1 MDKEFFKIN
10 HKINLLD
17 ILHILDI
24 SKDEIVFKK
33 ENLDVHPEKINIEDF
48 VSFENLKKNKLS
60 FFTNVK
66 SNFKNVSSGICIA
79 EKENFKYLN
88 KDIIKIPYSNP
99 KKGFSKILKKY
110 VTENQQY
117 KKENKIH
124 PSAIVHKTAKIGKNV
139 FIGAYSIIG
148 EDVIIEDNT
157 YISERVTISSNCK
170 VGKECFIGAGVF
182 IECTVLNKKVNVAHN
197 TVLGKI
203 GFGFIPENTNTILTP
218 HVGSLIIGKGT
229 NIGSGCT
236 IDRGLI
242 DKTQI
247 GKYVMIDNQVHIGHN
262 CVIDDF
268 CILAGQVGLSGSV
281 VLEKNVILGGDVS
294 VKNNIKIG
302 EGSIVAGA
310 SKVFNSFPKAS
321 KIGGSPAQDI
331 NSWKRLVASQR
342 LSYKKR
348 KKN

>member
-1 MDKEFFKIN
+1 MNKDFFKID
-10 HKINLLD
+10 HKITLLD
-17 ILHILDI
+17 IIEILGVPR
-24 SKDEIVFKK
+24 KDLSFEIDNFVL
-33 ENLDVHPEKINIEDF
+33 NPDKIYIEDF
-48 VSFENLKKNKLS
+48 VSFENLKKNNLS
-60 FFTNVK
+60 FYTNIK
-66 SNFKNVSSGICIA
+66 SNFKNVSSGICIV
-79 EKENFKYLN
+79 EKENFKFLN
-88 KDIIKIPYSNP
+88 KTIIKIPFHNP
-99 KKGFSKILKKY
+99 KIGFTKILKNY
-110 VTENQQY
+110 LNQNKKN

-139 FIGAYSIIG
+139 FIGAYSIVSEG
-148 EDVIIEDNT
+148 VVIEDNS

-170 VGKECFIGAGVF
+170 LGKDCFIGAGVI
-182 IECTVLNKKVNVAHN
+182 IECSVLNEKVTVAHN

-203 GFGFIPENTNTILTP
+203 GFGFIPETSKTTLTP
-218 HVGSLIIGKGT
+218 HIGGLIIGEGT

-242 DKTQI
+242 DNTLI

-262 CVIDDF
+262 CIINDF

-281 VLEKNVILGGDVS
+281 ILEKNVILGGDVS
-294 VKNNIKIG
+294 IKDNIKIG

-331 NSWKRLVASQR
+331 NSWKRLIASQR
-342 LSYKKR
+342 LNSKKR
-348 KKN
+348 KIN

>member
-1 MDKEFFKIN
+1 MNKDFFKIDQ
-10 HKINLLD
+10 KINLLD
-17 ILHILDI
+17 ILEVLGL
-24 SKDEIVFKK
+24 SKDNVFCEIDKAVFQ
-33 ENLDVHPEKINIEDF
+33 PEKIYVEDF

-66 SNFKNVSSGICIA
+66 SNFKNVSSGICIV
-79 EKENFKYLN
+79 EKENFKLLN
-88 KDIIKIPYSNP
+88 KDIIKIPFSHP

-110 VTENQQY
+110 LNQNQKY
-117 KKENKIH
+117 NKLNKIH
-124 PSAIVHKTAKIGKNV
+124 PSALIHKTAKIGKNV
-139 FIGAYSIIG
+139 FIGAFS
-148 EDVIIEDNT
+148 VICEGVVIEDNT
-157 YISERVTISSNCK
+157 HISERVTISSNCK
-170 VGKECFIGAGVF
+170 LGKECFIGAGVV
-182 IECTVLNKKVNVAHN
+182 IEYSVLNKKVVVAHN
-197 TVLGKI
+197 TILGKI
-203 GFGFIPENTNTILTP
+203 GFGFIPETTKTTLTP
-218 HVGSLIIGKGT
+218 HVGGLIIGEGT

-242 DKTQI
+242 DNTFI

-262 CVIDDF
+262 CIISDF
-268 CILAGQVGLSGSV
+268 CIIAGQVGLSGSV
-281 VLEKNVILGGDVS
+281 ILEKNVILGGDVS
-294 VKNNIKIG
+294 IKDNIKIG

-342 LSYKKR
+342 LNYKKR

>member
-1 MDKEFFKIN
+1 MNKDFFKIN
-10 HKINLLD
+10 SKISLLD
-17 ILHILDI
+17 ILEILGI
-24 SKDEIVFKK
+24 SKNELVFEKDNF
-33 ENLDVHPEKINIEDF
+33 ELSPEKIYIEDF
-48 VSFENLKKNKLS
+48 VSFENLQKNKLS

-66 SNFKNVSSGICIA
+66 SNLKTVSYGICIV
-79 EKENFKYLN
+79 EKKNFKYLN
-88 KDIIKIPYSNP
+88 KNIIKIPFNYP
-99 KKGFSKILKKY
+99 KKGFATILKKY
-110 VTENQQY
+110 LDQNKNY
-117 KKENKIH
+117 FKENKIH
-124 PSAIVHKTAKIGKNV
+124 QSAIVHKTAIIGRNV
-139 FIGAYSIIG
+139 FIGAYSVICEG
-148 EDVIIEDNT
+148 VIIEDNT

-170 VGKECFIGAGVF
+170 IGKDCYIGAGVVM
-182 IECTVLNKKVNVAHN
+182 EYTVLNRKVIVSHN

-203 GFGFIPENTNTILTP
+203 GFGFIPETTQTTLTP
-218 HVGSLIIGKGT
+218 HIGGLIIGEGT

-242 DKTQI
+242 DNTFI

-262 CVIDDF
+262 CIINDF

-281 VLEKNVILGGDVS
+281 FLEKNVILGGDVS
-294 VKNNIKIG
+294 IKDNIKIG

-331 NSWKRLVASQR
+331 NSWKRLIVSQR
-342 LSYKKR
+342 LNSKKR

>member
-1 MDKEFFKIN
+1 MNKDFFKID

-17 ILHILDI
+17 ILNTLNI
-24 SKDEIVFKK
+24 SKADLVFEKD
-33 ENLDVHPEKINIEDF
+33 NFVPYPEKVYIEDF

-60 FFTNVK
+60 FFTNIK
-66 SNFKNVSSGICIA
+66 SNFTNVSSGICIA

-88 KDIIKIPYSNP
+88 KDIIKIPFSNP

-110 VTENQQY
+110 VSVNQ
-117 KKENKIH
+117 KHNIENKIH

-139 FIGAYSIIG
+139 FIGAYSIVC

-170 VGKECFIGAGVF
+170 VGKECYIGAGVV

-203 GFGFIPENTNTILTP
+203 GFGFIPENSNTILTP
-218 HVGSLIIGKGT
+218 HVGGLIIDEGT

-242 DKTQI
+242 DETLI

-262 CVIDDF
+262 CVINDF

-294 VKNNIKIG
+294 VKDNIKIG

-331 NSWKRLVASQR
+331 NSWKRMVAAQR

>member
-1 MDKEFFKIN
+1 MNKEFFKIDHN
-10 HKINLLD
+10 INLLD
-17 ILHILDI
+17 ILNILNI
-24 SKDEIVFKK
+24 SKDDLVFEKD
-33 ENLDVHPEKINIEDF
+33 NFVLYPEKIYIEDF

-66 SNFKNVSSGICIA
+66 SNFTNVSSGICIA

-88 KDIIKIPYSNP
+88 KNIIKIPFSHP
-99 KKGFSKILKKY
+99 KKAFSEILKKY
-110 VTENQQY
+110 VIINQ
-117 KKENKIH
+117 KHNKENKIH
-124 PSAIVHKTAKIGKNV
+124 PSAIIHKTAKIGKNV
-139 FIGAYSIIG
+139 FIGAYSIICD
-148 EDVIIEDNT
+148 DVIIEDDT
-157 YISERVTISSNCK
+157 HISERVTISSNCRI
-170 VGKECFIGAGVF
+170 GKECFIGAGVI

-218 HVGSLIIGKGT
+218 HVGSLNVGEGT

-242 DKTQI
+242 DKTII
-247 GKYVMIDNQVHIGHN
+247 GNYVMIDNQVHIAHN
-262 CVIDDF
+262 CFIDDF

-294 VKNNIKIG
+294 IKDNIKIG

-342 LSYKKR
+342 LIYKKR
-348 KKN
+348 KKK

>member
-1 MDKEFFKIN
+1 MNKDFFKID

-17 ILHILDI
+17 ILNTLNI
-24 SKDEIVFKK
+24 SKADLVFEKD
-33 ENLDVHPEKINIEDF
+33 NFVPYPEKVYIEDF

-60 FFTNVK
+60 FFTNIK
-66 SNFKNVSSGICIA
+66 SNYKNVSSGICIA

-88 KDIIKIPYSNP
+88 KDIIKIPFSNP

-110 VTENQQY
+110 VSVNQ
-117 KKENKIH
+117 KHNIENKIH

-139 FIGAYSIIG
+139 FIGAYSIVC

-170 VGKECFIGAGVF
+170 VGKECFIGTGVVL
-182 IECTVLNKKVNVAHN
+182 ECTVLNNKVNVAHN

-203 GFGFIPENTNTILTP
+203 GFGE
-218 HVGSLIIGKGT
+218 GT

-236 IDRGLI
+236 IDRGFI
-242 DKTQI
+242 DKTLI

-294 VKNNIKIG
+294 VKDNIKIG
-302 EGSIVAGA
+302 EGSVVAGA

>member
-1 MDKEFFKIN
+1 MNKDFFKID
-10 HKINLLD
+10 HKITLLD
-17 ILHILDI
+17 IIEILGVSRNDL
-24 SKDEIVFKK
+24 SFEIDNFA
-33 ENLDVHPEKINIEDF
+33 LCPDKIYIEDF

-60 FFTNVK
+60 FYTNVK
-66 SNFKNVSSGICIA
+66 SKFKNVSSGICIV
-79 EKENFKYLN
+79 EKENFKFLN
-88 KDIIKIPYSNP
+88 KSIIKIPYHNP
-99 KKGFSKILKKY
+99 KTGFTKILKNY
-110 VTENQQY
+110 LNQNQKY
-117 KKENKIH
+117 KKESKIH
-124 PSAIVHKTAKIGKNV
+124 PSALVHKTAKIGKNV
-139 FIGAYSIIG
+139 FIGAFSVVSEG
-148 EDVIIEDNT
+148 VIIEDNT
-157 YISERVTISSNCK
+157 HISERVTISSNCK
-170 VGKECFIGAGVF
+170 LGKDCFIGAGVI
-182 IECTVLNKKVNVAHN
+182 IECSVLNKKVTVAHN

-203 GFGFIPENTNTILTP
+203 GFGFIPETSKTTLTP
-218 HVGSLIIGKGT
+218 HIGGLIIGEGT

-242 DKTQI
+242 DNTLI

-262 CVIDDF
+262 CIINDF

-294 VKNNIKIG
+294 IKDNINIG

-331 NSWKRLVASQR
+331 NSWKRLIASQR
-342 LSYKKR
+342 LNSKKR

>member
-1 MDKEFFKIN
+1 MNKDFFKIVN
-10 HKINLLD
+10 KINLLD
-17 ILHILDI
+17 ILRVLDI
-24 SKDEIVFKK
+24 PKEDVFTKKDDVIISL
-33 ENLDVHPEKINIEDF
+33 ENIYIEDF

-60 FFTNVK
+60 FFTNMK
-66 SNFKNVSSGICIA
+66 CNIKNVSSGICIA
-79 EKENFKYLN
+79 EKKNFKLLN
-88 KDIIKIPYSNP
+88 KDIIKIPFSNP
-99 KKGFSKILKKY
+99 KLGFSKILKQY
-110 VTENQQY
+110 VTVNQQHN
-117 KKENKIH
+117 KENKIH

-139 FIGAYSIIG
+139 FIGAYSIIC

-170 VGKECFIGAGVF
+170 VGKECFIGGGVV
-182 IECTVLNKKVNVAHN
+182 IECTILNQKVNIAHN

-218 HVGSLIIGKGT
+218 HVGSLIIGEGT

-236 IDRGLI
+236 IDRGLL
-242 DKTQI
+242 DETLI

-268 CILAGQVGLSGSV
+268 CILAGKVGLSGSV

-294 VKNNIKIG
+294 VKDNIRIG

-331 NSWKRLVASQR
+331 NSWKRLIASQR
-342 LSYKKR
+342 LINKKR